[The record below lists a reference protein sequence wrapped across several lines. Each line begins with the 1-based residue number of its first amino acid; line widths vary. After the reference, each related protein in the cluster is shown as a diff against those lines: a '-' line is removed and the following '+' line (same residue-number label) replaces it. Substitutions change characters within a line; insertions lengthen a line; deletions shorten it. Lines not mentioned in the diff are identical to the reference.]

1 MGMLAIQNAMAAMG
15 WALRI
20 PWVLEG
26 AMGSPWPGDQKE
38 DSGLRLR
45 GGIYQGGLGPEKW
58 QQLLADLAD
67 AGDWRDWCLG
77 RLNLP
82 GI

>member
-1 MGMLAIQNAMAAMG
+1 MGF
-15 WALRI
+15 
-20 PWVLEG
+20 
-26 AMGSPWPGDQKE
+26 PWPGDQKE

>member
-1 MGMLAIQNAMAAMG
+1 MGYVDYSECYGLNITNPMG
-15 WALRI
+15 
-20 PWVLEG
+20 P
-26 AMGSPWPGDQKE
+26 MGFEWNHGVPWPGDQKE
-38 DSGLRLR
+38 DSGLRLQ
-45 GGIYQGGLGPEKW
+45 GGIYQGRHGPEKW

-67 AGDWRDWCLG
+67 AGNWRNWCLG